1 MNHRFEII
9 TNLEEPILKLL
20 NNKEKQEKHTLD
32 LSKKFLIY
40 RNGGQELS
48 FAFDYYLYNK
58 ECINRDN
65 ICSGAGI
72 FFKDR
77 DSEINYSLEYIKILK
92 NTSLL
97 GVWPIQESQQPE
109 RMKFYEDNNLKL
121 INATCDIIEPFFHF
135 KNEKHILKNII
146 KNKRIL
152 VISSHKKSIE
162 HQLPFL
168 DKIFEPYTIFENNT
182 FVVLRPPQTH
192 CGNHNN
198 TDWSEHLKKF
208 CKELGEVK
216 DDFDIA
222 LVSAGGYGAF
232 ICDYIFTNLNK
243 SSIYIGGALQLYFGI
258 MGNRWR
264 SYFKFDT
271 FPNSYWLDHP
281 LLEDIPPNAKV
292 VEDSCYW

>member
-1 MNHRFEII
+1 MK
-9 TNLEEPILKLL
+9 TEEPIKKLL
-20 NNKEKQEKHTLD
+20 NNREKQEKHTLD

-40 RNGGQELS
+40 RNGGQELA
-48 FAFDYYLYNK
+48 FAFDCYLYNK
-58 ECINRDN
+58 ECINRDS

-77 DSEINYSLEYIKILK
+77 SSEKNYSLEYIKILK
-92 NTSLL
+92 KTSLI
-97 GVWPIQESQQPE
+97 GIWSSYEMPDRI
-109 RMKFYEDNNLKL
+109 KFYEDNNLKL
-121 INATCDIIEPFFHF
+121 INATCDIIEPFYHF
-135 KNEKHILKNII
+135 KNGRNTLKNII
-146 KNKRIL
+146 KNKKIL

-192 CGNHNN
+192 CGNSNN
-198 TDWSEHLKKF
+198 IDWSEHFKKF
-208 CKELGEVK
+208 CKELDEVK

-222 LVSAGGYGAF
+222 LVACGGYGPF
-232 ICDYIFTNLNK
+232 VCDYIFTNLNK
-243 SSIYIGGALQLYFGI
+243 SSIYIGGSLQLYFGI

-281 LLEDIPPNAKV
+281 LSEDIPSNTKV